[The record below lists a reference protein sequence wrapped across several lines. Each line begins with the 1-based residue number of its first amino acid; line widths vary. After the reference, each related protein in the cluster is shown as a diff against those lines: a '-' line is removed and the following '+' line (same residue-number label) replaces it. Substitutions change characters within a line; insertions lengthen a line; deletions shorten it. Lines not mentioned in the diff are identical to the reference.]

1 MEYTNYSAEELAA
14 DSDFRRWVM
23 QPDPSTDQFWI
34 GLLQKHPQQV
44 ATVVRAI
51 QLVQQLNRATEPG
64 ELLAT
69 DADQLEAIWQNLRS
83 RIRQEDEP
91 QVPVRRIRRYSPG
104 WNRWAVA
111 AGIVLA
117 LGVGWWFN
125 RNGITHLTA
134 DRSSLTTSIDA
145 INQHE
150 EVNNTAQPRIIT
162 LSDGSSVRLLPN
174 SRLRYAKSFA
184 ANKREVYLQGEAFFE
199 VTKNPARPFLV
210 FAGGTV
216 TKVVG
221 TSFRVQAYEQD
232 KTVRV
237 VVRTGRVSV
246 FTRHNFDQ
254 IAQRPDSQVAGVVLT
269 PNQRATFERATNQL
283 AKDLIEQPVI
293 VSSSAA
299 SQVLSFEDKPFS
311 EVLTVLEKQYGLD
324 IIFDKQL
331 LSQCLITTTLSAN
344 EGLYQRLN
352 HICSAIGVYYEV
364 VDGQLIIISTGC

>member
-14 DSDFRRWVM
+14 DSAFRQWVM
-23 QPDPSTDQFWI
+23 NPNPTTDQFWI

-51 QLVQQLNRATEPG
+51 QLVQQLNRATEP
-64 ELLAT
+64 EALSST

-83 RIRQEDEP
+83 RIRLEDEP
-91 QVPVRRIRRYSPG
+91 EVPVKPIGRYGSG

-111 AGIVLA
+111 AGIVVA

-125 RNGITHLTA
+125 RSRLTAHVA
-134 DRSSLTTSIDA
+134 DRSALTTSIEA
-145 INQHE
+145 KNQQE
-150 EVNNTAQPRIIT
+150 EVNNTAQPKIIH

-184 ANKREVYLQGEAFFE
+184 ANKREVYLQGEAFFD

-246 FTRHNFDQ
+246 FSRKNFDR
-254 IAQRPDSQVAGVVLT
+254 IGQRPDSQVAGVVLT

-299 SQVLSFEDKPFS
+299 SQVLSFEDKPFAD
-311 EVLTVLEKQYGLD
+311 VLTVLEKQYGLD

-331 LSQCLITTTLSAN
+331 LSQCLITTTLSPN

-352 HICSAIGVYYEV
+352 RICSAIGATYEV
-364 VDGQLIIISTGC
+364 VDGQLIIVSTGC